1 MIQSDWVSS
10 YEFQIHLKL
19 QGCDI
24 TTHSDGKHVDIY
36 NSKSEKIVTI
46 LSNGTIPP
54 YEISM
59 VLSTLR
65 LKY

>member
-10 YEFQIHLKL
+10 YQFQSHLKL

-24 TTHSDGKHVDIY
+24 TAHPDGEHVDIY
-36 NSKSEKIVTI
+36 TPKSEKIVTI
-46 LSNGTIPP
+46 LSNGRIPP